1 MESQKVLIMPDRS
14 NRLRREENPPY
25 PEFGIQ
31 VLREVL
37 KINEGVGETKGA
49 VKTLESELKT
59 QGERLGTAIK
69 TLDRH
74 SEKLDKIEGHMHG
87 VRGILWFL
95 GVASAAIVTVA
106 AVFELYKYLH

>member
-59 QGERLGTAIK
+59 RGNAWELPSKHWTGTRRSWTRSKA
-69 TLDRH
+69 TC
-74 SEKLDKIEGHMHG
+74 
-87 VRGILWFL
+87 
-95 GVASAAIVTVA
+95 TV
-106 AVFELYKYLH
+106 